1 MPSLEAFAGQSS
13 NKVVFTAED
22 TAGLIGVSDTA
33 FARTTKAVTLS
44 PTKISPGGALTV
56 TVAGFTADS
65 GEVSAY
71 NAEFTV
77 TMGTTNG
84 GSDITLTG
92 TSVFPIGA
100 DGSGTGTVTVP
111 PKATLLLLIVIAL
124 LVFIIYTT
132 TRSDPSEIEKRD
144 SIRDLDKAI
153 LRQETTLNDLSKDIQ
168 SFQDPLDKLKRY
180 LSGGTLAGKFGE
192 WSLEAIMQDIF
203 HSNQFE
209 KNAEVIKGSGKRV
222 EFVLKMPE
230 GLLLPIDAKFPS
242 GLYDNYLYAINQGD
256 EKLVKKS
263 IDDIR
268 RHVLKDAIDIKEKYI
283 QVGIT
288 IDLGVMYIPSEA
300 LMQLIDSIDNL
311 REEIFRDSR
320 VLIMGPNS
328 LAAYLIS
335 VHMGFR
341 TLALN
346 SRASETME
354 EFGKLKKE
362 FEKFGSSTDDLL
374 KKADAMLKAVN
385 EHATRERQM
394 HKAIKNMDQLD
405 S

>member
-1 MPSLEAFAGQSS
+1 MNLW
-13 NKVVFTAED
+13 
-22 TAGLIGVSDTA
+22 LVS
-33 FARTTKAVTLS
+33 F
-44 PTKISPGGALTV
+44 
-56 TVAGFTADS
+56 
-65 GEVSAY
+65 
-71 NAEFTV
+71 
-77 TMGTTNG
+77 
-84 GSDITLTG
+84 
-92 TSVFPIGA
+92 
-100 DGSGTGTVTVP
+100 
-111 PKATLLLLIVIAL
+111 LLLIVIVL
-124 LVFIIYTT
+124 LAFIIFTT
-132 TRSDPSEIEKRD
+132 TRSDPSEVEKRD

-256 EKLVKKS
+256 EKIVKKS

-283 QVGIT
+283 QVGVT

-335 VHMGFR
+335 IHMGFR

>member
-1 MPSLEAFAGQSS
+1 MNLW
-13 NKVVFTAED
+13 
-22 TAGLIGVSDTA
+22 LVS
-33 FARTTKAVTLS
+33 F
-44 PTKISPGGALTV
+44 
-56 TVAGFTADS
+56 
-65 GEVSAY
+65 
-71 NAEFTV
+71 
-77 TMGTTNG
+77 
-84 GSDITLTG
+84 
-92 TSVFPIGA
+92 
-100 DGSGTGTVTVP
+100 
-111 PKATLLLLIVIAL
+111 LLLIVIVL
-124 LVFIIYTT
+124 LAFIIFTT
-132 TRSDPSEIEKRD
+132 TRNDPSEVEKRD

-256 EKLVKKS
+256 EKIVKKS

-283 QVGIT
+283 QVGVT

-405 S
+405 T

>member
-1 MPSLEAFAGQSS
+1 MNLW
-13 NKVVFTAED
+13 
-22 TAGLIGVSDTA
+22 LVS
-33 FARTTKAVTLS
+33 F
-44 PTKISPGGALTV
+44 
-56 TVAGFTADS
+56 
-65 GEVSAY
+65 
-71 NAEFTV
+71 
-77 TMGTTNG
+77 
-84 GSDITLTG
+84 
-92 TSVFPIGA
+92 
-100 DGSGTGTVTVP
+100 
-111 PKATLLLLIVIAL
+111 LLLIVIAL